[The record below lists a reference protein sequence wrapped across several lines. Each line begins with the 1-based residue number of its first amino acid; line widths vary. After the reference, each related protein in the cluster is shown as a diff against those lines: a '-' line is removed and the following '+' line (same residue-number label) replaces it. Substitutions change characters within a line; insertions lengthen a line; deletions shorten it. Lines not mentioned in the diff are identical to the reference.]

1 MSYFNNNY
9 YNPNNYPQT
18 NYNTMPTNYT
28 NLNNTARYGITYATE
43 EEVKAYI
50 LPPNAQMLALDREKS
65 VFYVKSSD
73 NLGRS
78 MTEIFKYEKVTNE
91 PEKVKM
97 PENYVT
103 KDDLSN
109 LITRAEFES
118 FMAQCKDIEKLLK
131 VNKSA
136 SPRGGQEVPRETGT
150 AQ

>member
-9 YNPNNYPQT
+9 YNPNNY
-18 NYNTMPTNYT
+18 NTTPTNYT
-28 NLNNTARYGITYATE
+28 SLNNTARYGITYATE

-78 MTEIFKYEKVTNE
+78 MTETFKYEKVTNE
-91 PEKVKM
+91 PEKVKL

-103 KDDLSN
+103 KEDLLT
-109 LITRAEFES
+109 LIEIA
-118 FMAQCKDIEKLLK
+118 
-131 VNKSA
+131 
-136 SPRGGQEVPRETGT
+136 
-150 AQ
+150 

>member
-9 YNPNNYPQT
+9 YNPNNYTQPQ
-18 NYNTMPTNYT
+18 YNTTPTNYS
-28 NLNNTARYGITYATE
+28 LNNSARYGITYATE

-91 PEKVKM
+91 PEKAKM

-103 KDDLSN
+103 KEDLSN

-118 FMAQCKDIEKLLK
+118 FMAQCRDIEKLLK

-136 SPRGGQEVPRETGT
+136 SPRGSQAVPTETGN